1 MTQIRQFRKHLDIF
15 LILIFLFLVILFI
28 VLKSPGFKGSVLDEY
43 LVIFDKKLFP
53 HQYKGET
60 TTIKSVLKDI
70 VNLDSLS
77 INKKNIENL
86 IIDVKYKDYTLIQ
99 SDREKSLKLDPNE
112 QYLVSRNEVPAKI
125 RFGNKKFLANIRLK
139 GDRADHWKNNKR
151 FSLMV
156 NLKNSAS
163 IDSFQK
169 FAITGHARRAFP
181 QNEAISKTL
190 AKIGIIVPE
199 FKTYR
204 VNFNG
209 QNWGQM
215 YAEEQFSSSFY
226 EKKKLKE
233 SPIVKFTNS
242 EDGRIPAILASKK
255 YQRDF
260 LQEIFDQQGVYEIN
274 PYQEKKFKKDNIN
287 LDRIYL
293 LQHFNYFMNMKK
305 IPADE
310 REKIIDFIDLEKF
323 AAVFAMSSLFYDGH
337 AVDKENIRLYL
348 NPFNLKIEP
357 IPTDFGGQNQ
367 YNNFGKYNDFQ
378 EFKAFIESF
387 PKIFHILYESKD
399 FQKFYFKY
407 LKYFVENLE
416 ILKEDLNDTCLYEN
430 KICKNA
436 INFENIID
444 NYHLIL
450 NNSLHVFQKK
460 SNPKASKQIDILK
473 IQKKIEEYGSKK
485 ILDNLNNFVFSR
497 FYKDGEMI
505 IDNLIYLPIKI
516 KELRINNEFDDN
528 CNITKFLNK
537 KLPSVKSIK
546 FEFRDEKLLNCLK
559 KTSKYELDLLINN
572 QLKRQVFDLYPSKFK
587 NFFVNIKKGNLDLVD
602 ISNEVRDNNI
612 LIKPGEYHIQ
622 KPIIIYKKNLIISP
636 GTKLFFDK
644 NTFIKIE
651 DGDLIFNGEKNNKVQ
666 LKAYSDTWNG
676 IHVTNSKN
684 SKIYHSIIEDLDFFS
699 DNLFTNLTGG
709 INFYKSN
716 LIVDDLEISN
726 VIAEDAINLTHSK
739 VNLNRL
745 KIFNTSS
752 DGADLDFCT
761 GLINEFDSSNIK
773 GDGLDFSGSKIN
785 IKKGNINNTKDK
797 AISIGEQSDIQVT
810 ETFIKNADIGIAVK
824 DDSVARLG
832 KNFFIENNKDIS
844 MYMKKSYYN
853 KGGTLY
859 ISNEQKKKL
868 KINMDHLSVINT
880 ID

>member
-1 MTQIRQFRKHLDIF
+1 MTLIRQFRKHLDIF

-28 VLKSPGFKGSVLDEY
+28 VFKSPGFKGSVLDEY

-53 HQYKGET
+53 HQYKGEP
-60 TTIKSVLKDI
+60 TTIKSVLKDV
-70 VNLDSLS
+70 VNFKNL
-77 INKKNIENL
+77 NTNKNIENL
-86 IIDVKYKDYTLIQ
+86 IIDVKYKDYTQIQ
-99 SDREKSLKLDPNE
+99 SDRKKSLKLDPNE
-112 QYLVSRNEVPAKI
+112 QYLISRNEVPAKI
-125 RFGNKKFLANIRLK
+125 RFRNEKFLANIRLK

-151 FSLMV
+151 FSLMI
-156 NLKNSAS
+156 NLKNSSS

-181 QNEAISKTL
+181 QNEAISKML

-242 EDGRIPAILASKK
+242 EDGKIPAILASKD

-260 LQEIFDQQGVYEIN
+260 LQEIFSLQGVYEIN
-274 PYQEKKFKKDNIN
+274 PYMEKKFKKNNVN
-287 LDRIYL
+287 LEKMYL
-293 LQHFNYFMNMKK
+293 LQHINYFLNKKK
-305 IPADE
+305 IFAN
-310 REKIIDFIDLEKF
+310 EKKIIIDFINLEKF
-323 AAVFAMSSLFYDGH
+323 AAVFAISSLFHDGH
-337 AVDKENIRLYL
+337 ATDKENIRFYL

-367 YNNFGKYNDFQ
+367 YNNYGKYNDFQ
-378 EFKAFIESF
+378 EFKEFIQNF
-387 PKIFHILYESKD
+387 PRIFNILYESKD
-399 FQKFYFKY
+399 FQKYYFKY

-416 ILKEDLNDTCLYEN
+416 VLRNNLNDICLYEN

-444 NYHLIL
+444 NYYLIL
-450 NNSLHVFQKK
+450 NNSSHVFQKK
-460 SNPKASKQIDILK
+460 TNPKTSKQIDVLE
-473 IQKKIEEYGSKK
+473 IQKKIQEYGSKK
-485 ILDNLNNFVFSR
+485 ILNNLNYFVFSR
-497 FYKDGEMI
+497 FYKDGEI
-505 IDNLIYLPIKI
+505 IVDNLIYLPIQI
-516 KELRINNEFDDN
+516 KELRINDEFNDN
-528 CNITKFLNK
+528 CKIKKFLNK
-537 KLPSVKSIK
+537 KLPSAKSIK
-546 FEFRDEKLLNCLK
+546 FELRDEKMLNCLK

-572 QLKRQVFDLYPSKFK
+572 QLKTQVFDLYPSKFK
-587 NFFVNIKKGNLDLVD
+587 SYFVNGKNINLDLVG
-602 ISNEVRDNNI
+602 INNEVIDDNI
-612 LIKPGEYHIQ
+612 IIKPGEYHIQ
-622 KPIIIYKKNLIISP
+622 KPIIIYKKNLVISP
-636 GTKLFFDK
+636 GTKLLFDK
-644 NTFIKIE
+644 NTFIKIK
-651 DGDLIFNGEKNNKVQ
+651 DGDLIINGEEKDKVQ
-666 LKAYSDTWNG
+666 LKAFTDTWNG
-676 IHVTNSKN
+676 IHVINSKN
-684 SKIYHSIIEDLDFFS
+684 SKIYHSIIQDLDFFS

-716 LIVDDLEISN
+716 LTVDELKIFN

-761 GLINEFDSSNIK
+761 GLINEFVSSNIK
-773 GDGLDFSGSKIN
+773 GDGLDFSGSNIKIN
-785 IKKGNINNTKDK
+785 KGNIEYTTDK
-797 AISIGEQSDIQVT
+797 GISIGEKSNIQVS
-810 ETFIKNADIGIAVK
+810 ETFINNADIGIAIK
-824 DDSVARLG
+824 DDSVAKLDR
-832 KNFFIENNKDIS
+832 NFFIGNNKDIS

-859 ISNEQKKKL
+859 ISNIQKKKL
-868 KINMDHLSVINT
+868 KISMDHLSLINP